1 MNPADTADLGAWA
14 DPGTWAMLGPGD
26 ATTLLLWLTGA
37 SIRTLA
43 AMIMLPVLSSAL
55 VTGPVRVALALAAT
69 VPVVAGQMAQL
80 GLDGQYQPAWLPTDF
95 SALPILMLFL
105 REAAI
110 GIVVGLGYGALCA
123 GLLAVGEIIDH
134 QTGLTFTQNIDA
146 AHGNT
151 ISVTAKLIEHVLF
164 AVLMQAGIVL
174 LLVDTLYLSY
184 EVWPMGQA
192 LPALQTQLPLVL
204 IRESSRLF
212 SLALLLAGPVVLVLF
227 VVDAGAGMLN
237 RAAPQFNVFMLSLS
251 LKSIVGI
258 AVLAAAMPM
267 IIERSV
273 IALLDLTATLRMFI
287 R

>member
-1 MNPADTADLGAWA
+1 MNPADLSAWA
-14 DPGTWAMLGPGD
+14 DPATWATLGPSD
-26 ATTLLLWLTGA
+26 AAALLLWITAA
-37 SIRTLA
+37 SIRTLS

-55 VTGPVRVALALAAT
+55 VTGPVRVALALAAI
-69 VPVVAGQMAQL
+69 VPVVAGQIAVL
-80 GLDGQYQPAWLPTDF
+80 GLNGLNQPAYLPTDF
-95 SALPILMLFL
+95 AALPMLLLFM

-123 GLLAVGEIIDH
+123 GLLAIGEIIDH
-134 QTGLTFTQNIDA
+134 QTGLTFTQSVDG
-146 AHGNT
+146 AHGNNVS
-151 ISVTAKLIEHVLF
+151 ITAKLMEHMLF

-184 EVWPMGQA
+184 EVWPMGKT
-192 LPALQTQLPLVL
+192 LPALQIQMPLLL

-237 RAAPQFNVFMLSLS
+237 RAAPQFNVFNLSLA
-251 LKSIVGI
+251 LKPIVGM
-258 AVLAAAMPM
+258 AVLGAAFPM
-267 IIERSV
+267 IVQRSV
-273 IALLDLTATLRMFI
+273 TSLLELTAMLRVFV

>member
-1 MNPADTADLGAWA
+1 MNAADLAAWA
-14 DPGTWAMLGPGD
+14 DPAAWARLGPSD
-26 ATTLLLWLTGA
+26 AATLLLWLTAA

-43 AMIMLPVLSSAL
+43 AMIMLPVLSSTL

-69 VPVVAGQMAQL
+69 VPVVAGQMALL
-80 GLDGQYQPAWLPTDF
+80 GLDGQHQPAYLPTDF
-95 SALPILMLFL
+95 SALPMLLLFL
-105 REAAI
+105 REAAV

-123 GLLAVGEIIDH
+123 GLLALGEIIDH
-134 QTGLTFTQNIDA
+134 QTGLTFSQNVDA

-151 ISVTAKLIEHVLF
+151 VSITSKLVEHVLF

-174 LLVDTLYLSY
+174 LLMDTLYLSY

-192 LPALQTQLPLVL
+192 LPSLQTQLPLVL

-227 VVDAGAGMLN
+227 VVDASAGMLN
-237 RAAPQFNVFMLSLS
+237 RAAPQFNVFTLSLS
-251 LKSIVGI
+251 LKPIIGI
-258 AVLAAAMPM
+258 AVLAAALPM
-267 IIERSV
+267 IVQRSV
-273 IALLDLTATLRMFI
+273 TALLELTAMLRLFI

>member
-1 MNPADTADLGAWA
+1 MNPADLTAWA
-14 DPGTWAMLGPGD
+14 DPAAWATLGLSD
-26 ATTLLLWLTGA
+26 AATLLLWLTA
-37 SIRTLA
+37 SSIRTLA

-69 VPVVAGQMAQL
+69 VPVVAGQMALL
-80 GLDGQYQPAWLPTDF
+80 GLDGNRQPAYLPTDF
-95 SALPILMLFL
+95 SALPMLLLFM

-110 GIVVGLGYGALCA
+110 GVVVGLGYGALCA
-123 GLLAVGEIIDH
+123 GLMAVGEIIDH
-134 QTGLTFTQNIDA
+134 QTGLTFTQNVDA
-146 AHGNT
+146 AHGN
-151 ISVTAKLIEHVLF
+151 SVSITAKFIEHVLF

-184 EVWPMGQA
+184 EMWPMGQA
-192 LPALQTQLPLVL
+192 LPSLQTQLPLVL

-237 RAAPQFNVFMLSLS
+237 RAAPQFNVFTLSLAV
-251 LKSIVGI
+251 KPIVGI
-258 AVLAAAMPM
+258 AVLACALPM
-267 IIERSV
+267 IVQRSV
-273 IALLDLTATLRMFI
+273 TALLELTAMLRLFV